1 MVRSTLAALAA
12 VTLLAAPA
20 AAAAPDRGA
29 ETARAGWVI
38 DLGGLLERA
47 WGLLFGE
54 RGSEEE
60 SRPPLNDRAGR
71 DLGYVFGADV
81 CDAECEAR
89 GGLDPNG

>member
-1 MVRSTLAALAA
+1 MSHRTMVRSTLAALAA

-54 RGSEEE
+54 R
-60 SRPPLNDRAGR
+60 AVGR
-71 DLGYVFGADV
+71 DEMAGDRSGRIERVSA
-81 CDAECEAR
+81 AEE
-89 GGLDPNG
+89 GGNSWDPDG

>member
-1 MVRSTLAALAA
+1 MSHRTMVRSTLAALAA

-54 RGSEEE
+54 RAEEGE
-60 SRPPLNDRAGR
+60 DGRSSPEAGGEIQR
-71 DLGYVFGADV
+71 VSAD
-81 CDAECEAR
+81 DGT
-89 GGLDPNG
+89 GGTWDPNG